1 MADTPSF
8 LGTGWSFPPTFDN
21 IAKAVMMVRDEEDI
35 QQSLAILLS
44 TKLGERIM
52 QPDFGCNL
60 SDFVFGEMDSSLLGE
75 IEEEITNALIQQEP
89 RIDVDVIDID
99 QDPNTPGLL
108 LININ
113 YMIRSTNTRSNMV
126 YPFYLNEAT
135 L

>member
-1 MADTPSF
+1 MADKQSF
-8 LGTGWSFPPTFDN
+8 LGTGWSFPPTFDK
-21 IAKAVMMVRDEEDI
+21 IAKAVVMVRDEEDI
-35 QQSLAILLS
+35 KQSLEIILS

-60 SDFVFGEMDSSLLGE
+60 IDFVFGEVDSTFLVDMQQE
-75 IEEEITNALIQQEP
+75 ISNALTVQEP
-89 RIDVDVIDID
+89 RIDVDVIDIN
-99 QDPNTPGLL
+99 QDPLTPGLL

-113 YMIRSTNTRSNMV
+113 YVIRSTNTRSNIV

>member
-8 LGTGWSFPPTFDN
+8 LGTGWSFPPIFDN
-21 IAKAVMMVRDEEDI
+21 IAKAVVMVRDEEDI
-35 QQSLAILLS
+35 QQSLAIILS

-60 SDFVFGEMDSSLLGE
+60 IDFVFGELDNSLLGE
-75 IEEEITNALIQQEP
+75 IEGEVTNALTQQEP
-89 RIDVDVIDID
+89 RIDVDVIDIN
-99 QDPNTPGLL
+99 QDPNNLGLL

-113 YMIRSTNTRSNMV
+113 YVVRSTNTRSNMV